1 MQTEKAGLYSQQL
14 CSASICLGRYILSWV
29 LYGGRP
35 RHIYHV
41 ATRSDL
47 HIIDAE
53 FKPLWG
59 DRACQMWGTISLQD
73 LCLMYHLQHISITPL
88 KLYLKEKKKSTPGIE
103 VSRIGKCTP

>member
-59 DRACQMWGTISLQD
+59 DRVPDVG
-73 LCLMYHLQHISITPL
+73 YHQFAGFMLNVSSSAY
-88 KLYLKEKKKSTPGIE
+88 LYYPFKTLPEGEEIDTGHRGLPHQ
-103 VSRIGKCTP
+103 